1 MDYNLQNSVNKDSK
15 FSRKKDLQIIRTVP
29 LLAEHIRNRIFAKN
43 DIETFNVVQKAC
55 EMEDNDILDL
65 DNPVLKGI
73 ITRKEQEIV
82 KKLYEKDDIQ
92 EFLSELKELS
102 LKYSAAMHETETKL
116 NILNEDLKIRNGHSC
131 IEHIETRM
139 KSPES
144 ILKKMLRNNYPFTID
159 SMKENV
165 RDIAGVRIICS
176 FKSDIFELVKLIKSI
191 DDFEIVREKDY
202 VTNPKPSGYRSY
214 HIIAKVPIQL
224 STGKEKVFVEIQI
237 RTIAMDFWASLE
249 HQINYK
255 YDGIVPLEVRKEL
268 VECADTVAE
277 ADIKMMNLSEKVR
290 NLDVKEN
297 SKEVE
302 TKEQIINTNKIG
314 TILENLDVRR

>member
-1 MDYNLQNSVNKDSK
+1 MDHNLKDSENLNSK
-15 FSRKKDLQIIRTVP
+15 FSKKKDLQIIRTVP
-29 LLAEHIRNRIFAKN
+29 LLAERIRDSIFAKN
-43 DIETFNVVQKAC
+43 DIESFNIVQRAC
-55 EMEDNDILDL
+55 EMEDKDILDL
-65 DNPVLKGI
+65 ENPVLKGI
-73 ITRKEQEIV
+73 ITRKEQEFI

-116 NILNEDLKIRNGHSC
+116 NILNEDLKIRYGHSC

-159 SMKENV
+159 SMAENI

-202 VTNPKPSGYRSY
+202 VSNPKPSGYRSY
-214 HIIAKVPIQL
+214 HIIAKVPISL

-255 YDGIVPLEVRKEL
+255 YDGIVPQDVRKEL
-268 VECADTVAE
+268 IECADTVAE

-290 NLDVKEN
+290 NLDTN
-297 SKEVE
+297 
-302 TKEQIINTNKIG
+302 NKISQDIDKDSSTDVKNIG
-314 TILENLDVRR
+314 SIIENLDTRR